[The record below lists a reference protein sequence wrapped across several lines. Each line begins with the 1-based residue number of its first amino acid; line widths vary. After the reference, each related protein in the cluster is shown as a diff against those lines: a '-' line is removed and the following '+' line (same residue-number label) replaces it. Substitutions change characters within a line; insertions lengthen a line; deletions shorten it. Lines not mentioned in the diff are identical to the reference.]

1 MGSIRHLAMPNNL
14 KRDSFRPAS
23 EQETFP
29 TDLGTCAITLVK
41 AASKGVDEIVAPF
54 DLSSLHFAVL
64 RRFLHKDRWTS
75 TELLQL
81 IPVGAPRMSRLVA
94 KLVDDRFLRRRRLR
108 NDRRVVVLSLTDEG
122 RRLTNDID
130 RRMRELE
137 DVLTDGV
144 TDDDMATF
152 FRVTQRILT
161 NEAARSHVQP
171 VRRRPASRL
180 DDLPAR

>member
-1 MGSIRHLAMPNNL
+1 MTNYL
-14 KRDSFRPAS
+14 KKDSLGTAL
-23 EQETFP
+23 ELGALP
-29 TDLGTCAITLVK
+29 TDLGTIAITLVK

-64 RRFLHKDRWTS
+64 CRFLHRDRWTS

-108 NDRRVVVLSLTDEG
+108 NDRRVVILSLTKEG
-122 RRLTNDID
+122 RALANDID
-130 RRMRELE
+130 KRMREFE
-137 DVLTDGV
+137 DALTDGV
-144 TDDDMATF
+144 TDDDLAAF
-152 FRVTQRILT
+152 FRVAQRILL
-161 NEAARSHVQP
+161 NEAARSQARI

-180 DDLPAR
+180 GDQHAP